1 MSCPSLVAADSA
13 EACLRRKPM
22 PPERFS
28 REMQH
33 RNDQLAALDLPAL
46 QQLEFLC
53 ARLYTGPL
61 YVKARAPASSLSLR
75 SPVPP
80 LF

>member
-1 MSCPSLVAADSA
+1 
-13 EACLRRKPM
+13 M

-28 REMQH
+28 REMQA

-61 YVKARAPASSLSLR
+61 YVKARALFRLACPMPALL
-75 SPVPP
+75 
-80 LF
+80 